1 MKTTKSMGRYKTFGA
16 RKEWLENFFLNP
28 ENWWKTSGS
37 GLGSVQFE
45 AMKLWLLD
53 AEIIRLDR
61 SSQELTELGK
71 LLMNIG
77 VDNLFTWAVIWTNL
91 ARNSGVIEWYVNNF
105 SWGSNYNRS
114 EIMDKMPENL
124 SESSKKNAF
133 ADLRGMLVYTP
144 FGEEELGL
152 GIPIKKGKAET
163 VISIIKKGNPDFPLG
178 EEQLHLTVLYSL
190 YRYAER
196 INKYNFTVSEI
207 YDKSALEGPY
217 KLFGTPIYI
226 LEEMEYVLNQIIIK
240 KYVYYNESNNEIV
253 LNNKISSLDILK
265 LYLVVAK

>member
-1 MKTTKSMGRYKTFGA
+1 
-16 RKEWLENFFLNP
+16 
-28 ENWWKTSGS
+28 
-37 GLGSVQFE
+37 
-45 AMKLWLLD
+45 
-53 AEIIRLDR
+53 
-61 SSQELTELGK
+61 
-71 LLMNIG
+71 
-77 VDNLFTWAVIWTNL
+77 
-91 ARNSGVIEWYVNNF
+91 
-105 SWGSNYNRS
+105 
-114 EIMDKMPENL
+114 MDKMPENL

-178 EEQLHLTVLYSL
+178 DEQLHLTVLYSL